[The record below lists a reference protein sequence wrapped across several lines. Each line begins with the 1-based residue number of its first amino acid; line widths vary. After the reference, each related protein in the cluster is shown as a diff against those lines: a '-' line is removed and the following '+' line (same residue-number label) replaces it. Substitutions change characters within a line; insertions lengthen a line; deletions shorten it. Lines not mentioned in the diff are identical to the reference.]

1 MRNIV
6 LCKTKNRL
14 KRTFMILYF
23 KQRFFS
29 WFDSYDIYDE
39 NGETAYT
46 VQGRLSWGHKLEIY
60 DRSGNLCGTV
70 KEKIFTFL
78 PKFALYANGAFLG
91 YIQKKFA
98 FFKAI
103 YEFDYNMWSVDG
115 GFMEWDYTI
124 TDAQGNLVAT
134 VGKELFHLTDQYV
147 LDIVNHA
154 DALNVLMFTLAIDA
168 EKCSRS

>member
-1 MRNIV
+1 
-6 LCKTKNRL
+6 
-14 KRTFMILYF
+14 MILYF

-46 VQGRLSWGHKLEIY
+46 VQGRLSLGHKLEIY